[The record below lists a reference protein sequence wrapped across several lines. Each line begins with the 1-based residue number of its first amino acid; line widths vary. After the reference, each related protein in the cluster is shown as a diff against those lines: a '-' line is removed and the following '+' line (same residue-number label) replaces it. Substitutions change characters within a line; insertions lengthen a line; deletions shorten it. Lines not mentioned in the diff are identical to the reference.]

1 MAQMQIRQ
9 AQLEQRV
16 LHLEAETLRLTRE
29 AAHPPLQP
37 IIGREDV
44 DGLAAHV
51 LGKIQ
56 TQIAEEVS
64 ACARW
69 YRETYDEPWKTR
81 VQTQLMDLLRLDTEA
96 EPELPGTSLI
106 MSAPRGTTDPRPH
119 LPRES
124 SSTDAEPEPRV
135 RVKRPVRREAGAAPE
150 HGHEATPGRSAA
162 F

>member
-1 MAQMQIRQ
+1 MKANVANACQGTEALRVDSCKNWSKAETRVGRLEAEMEASRVARQEGSAEMAQMQIRQ
-9 AQLEQRV
+9 AQLEQRI
-16 LHLEAETLRLTRE
+16 LQLEAETLRLTRE

-81 VQTQLMDLLRLDTEA
+81 VQTQLMVLLRLDTEA
-96 EPELPGTSLI
+96 EPELRDHP
-106 MSAPRGTTDPRPH
+106 
-119 LPRES
+119 
-124 SSTDAEPEPRV
+124 
-135 RVKRPVRREAGAAPE
+135 
-150 HGHEATPGRSAA
+150 
-162 F
+162 